1 MRPDEG
7 ILYANGNL
15 VSIFSTS
22 YQINFTKLSFI
33 EHSSGWASFIQNVRV
48 FFMEHGTVDQK
59 INGNFKASQEY
70 IIKVTL
76 SFIVFIV
83 TTKQVMEKCD

>member
-1 MRPDEG
+1 
-7 ILYANGNL
+7 
-15 VSIFSTS
+15 
-22 YQINFTKLSFI
+22 
-33 EHSSGWASFIQNVRV
+33 
-48 FFMEHGTVDQK
+48 MEHGTVDQK

-83 TTKQVMEKCD
+83 TTKQVMEKCDQFVIKNKKF